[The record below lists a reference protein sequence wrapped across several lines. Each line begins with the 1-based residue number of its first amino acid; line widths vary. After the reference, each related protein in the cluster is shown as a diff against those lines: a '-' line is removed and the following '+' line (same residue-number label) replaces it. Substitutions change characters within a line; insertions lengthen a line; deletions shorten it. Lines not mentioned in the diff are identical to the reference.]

1 MKISKILLLLFFINS
16 SFILL
21 SQEIG
26 GGEFKFNKSKTECL
40 TASQREKIV
49 KKLKQSQE
57 KLKLENKLLNSNSQ
71 IPNPLFIWP
80 VKKAS
85 SVTHNEIW
93 AISSYV
99 DHNPA
104 YPNKLTDYNGGK
116 KSYDTS
122 SGYNHQGIDI
132 YTWPYYWKM
141 MDDNGLEVIAA
152 SGGQIIY
159 KNDGEYDRSC
169 DTNNNP
175 WNAVYIMHND
185 GSVAWYGH
193 LKNSSLTT
201 KNIGDTVTRGEYLG
215 IVGSS
220 GNSIGPHL
228 HFEVYEDDTYDY
240 NKLIDPYNGP
250 SNDWNNISWW
260 ETQKPYRNPK
270 INALTTNSNPPDFGD
285 CPSSEITNEKNIFS
299 TNELVYFIVFLKDQ
313 FGQNFD
319 LRVYKPDNSISLSWN
334 RNLTED
340 YASSY
345 WFYTGYVDIEGQ
357 WRLECTLSTG
367 EIINHYFT
375 VDNSLNTNKYLLNK
389 TTIYPNPLNENL
401 FINSKTRI
409 NKLIVRDV
417 LGKRIFVNKDKFI
430 GTKKLPVNFLSKGL
444 YFLTILD
451 ENSNSITLKILKK

>member
-1 MKISKILLLLFFINS
+1 
-16 SFILL
+16 
-21 SQEIG
+21 
-26 GGEFKFNKSKTECL
+26 
-40 TASQREKIV
+40 
-49 KKLKQSQE
+49 
-57 KLKLENKLLNSNSQ
+57 
-71 IPNPLFIWP
+71 
-80 VKKAS
+80 
-85 SVTHNEIW
+85 
-93 AISSYV
+93 
-99 DHNPA
+99 
-104 YPNKLTDYNGGK
+104 
-116 KSYDTS
+116 
-122 SGYNHQGIDI
+122 
-132 YTWPYYWKM
+132 
-141 MDDNGLEVIAA
+141 
-152 SGGQIIY
+152 
-159 KNDGEYDRSC
+159 
-169 DTNNNP
+169 
-175 WNAVYIMHND
+175 MHND

-193 LKNSSLTT
+193 LKNGSLTT

-299 TNELVYFIVFLKDQ
+299 PNELVYFIVFLKDQ

-319 LRVYKPDNSISLSWN
+319 LKVYKPDNSISLSWN

-345 WFYTGYVDIEGQ
+345 WFYSGYVDIEGQ